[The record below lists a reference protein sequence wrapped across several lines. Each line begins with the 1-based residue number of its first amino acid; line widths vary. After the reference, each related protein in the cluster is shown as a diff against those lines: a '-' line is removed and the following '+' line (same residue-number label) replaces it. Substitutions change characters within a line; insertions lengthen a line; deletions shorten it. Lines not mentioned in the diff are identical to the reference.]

1 MLSIAIQI
9 SAIFAMIGVG
19 VFTAKKKWF
28 SDDFSTQLSLL
39 LIRVFYPSLLFSAI
53 LRNYT
58 LSALLEEW
66 VLPVGAAGII
76 LVGWSAGWLAK
87 RTLLRHAKAP
97 TRRAFHF
104 SCTMNNYSFL
114 PIMIIAGTSLGEA
127 GIAMVALTTIASD
140 TLMWTLGFKTF
151 TGQKLN
157 LKTLPSMLFR
167 PPVAAL
173 LLAILCL
180 IIFHFIGVTPEH
192 LKTAQFPK
200 VALSTLYDYL
210 GRATIPTSALVCG
223 MRLGQLKL
231 NGLFNYPQLMI
242 TLLRMVV
249 IPAILLTILMFLPL
263 PNEDLR
269 FVFGIIAL
277 MPGVMASVSM
287 AEVYGGDIPFVS
299 AMVLNTH
306 VACIVTVPIGL
317 WILGV
322 C

>member
-1 MLSIAIQI
+1 MLTIAIQI
-9 SAIFAMIGVG
+9 SAIFAMIGIG
-19 VFTAKKKWF
+19 TFAAKRKWF
-28 SDDFSTQLSLL
+28 AADFSTQLSLL

-53 LRNYT
+53 LRKYT
-58 LSALLEEW
+58 LSQLATAW
-66 VLPVGAAGII
+66 ILPVGAAGII
-76 LVGWSAGWLAK
+76 LVGWLTGLIAK
-87 RTLLRHAKAP
+87 HIFLRHANTS

-114 PIMIIAGTSLGEA
+114 PIMIIAGTALGEE
-127 GIAMVALTTIASD
+127 GVAMVALTTIASD

-151 TGQKLN
+151 TGLKLN
-157 LKTLPSMLFR
+157 LKTLPSMLLQ

-180 IIFHFIGVTPEH
+180 IIFHFFHITPETLLSCH
-192 LKTAQFPK
+192 PTK
-200 VALSTLYDYL
+200 VVLNTLYTYL
-210 GRATIPTSALVCG
+210 GGATIPTCALVCG
-223 MRLGQLKL
+223 MRLAQLKP
-231 NGLFNYPQLMI
+231 NGLFCYPQILTTLFRMI
-242 TLLRMVV
+242 I
-249 IPAILLTILMFLPL
+249 IPAITLSLLMLLPL
-263 PNEDLR
+263 TEAQRL
-269 FVFGIIAL
+269 VFGIIAL

-306 VACIVTVPIGL
+306 AVCIFTVPIGL

>member
-1 MLSIAIQI
+1 MFTIAVQI
-9 SAIFAMIGVG
+9 SAIFAMIGIG
-19 VFTAKKKWF
+19 TFAAKRKWF
-28 SDDFSTQLSLL
+28 SEDFSTQLSLL

-53 LRNYT
+53 LRKYT
-58 LSALLEEW
+58 LSALVDAW
-66 VLPVGAAGII
+66 ILPVGAAGII
-76 LVGWSAGWLAK
+76 FIGWTAGWVAK

-114 PIMIIAGTSLGEA
+114 PIMIIAGTPLGET
-127 GIAMVALTTIASD
+127 GVAMVALTTIASD

-157 LKTLPSMLFR
+157 FKTLPSMLLR

-173 LLAILCL
+173 LLAVLCL
-180 IIFHFIGVTPEH
+180 IIFHCFGITPDDLFACH
-192 LKTAQFPK
+192 PTK
-200 VALSTLYDYL
+200 VALNTLYTYL
-210 GRATIPTSALVCG
+210 GGATIPTCALVCG
-223 MRLGQLKL
+223 MRLAQLKPA
-231 NGLFNYPQLMI
+231 GLFCYPQVLT
-242 TLLRMVV
+242 TLLRMIV
-249 IPAILLTILMFLPL
+249 IPAITLTLLMLLPL
-263 PNEDLR
+263 TEAQRL
-269 FVFGIIAL
+269 VFGIIAL

-306 VACIVTVPIGL
+306 AVCIVTVPIGL
-317 WILGV
+317 WLLGV